1 MSMCP
6 ICGGFDGHLA
16 TCPRTEYDDEE
27 LQLQGFLA
35 KGADNLGERRSHIEP
50 GDRDEIQRSVDD

>member
-27 LQLQGFLA
+27 RGC
-35 KGADNLGERRSHIEP
+35 
-50 GDRDEIQRSVDD
+50 RDVQPRVLTTWVNVGHT